1 MPRYQHTLPT
11 PHCLQPL
18 PTPTT
23 NTPLPT
29 PHCQHPPTNTPLP
42 TPLYQHT
49 LPTLHC
55 QQPTT
60 NSPLPTPHYQYP
72 ATNTHYQHPIAYNHY
87 QHPLPTPHS
96 PHTPANIPLPTPH
109 YQHPFT
115 NTHYQHPTANNPLP
129 TPHYQHPTTNTP
141 LPTHTTNTPLPTP
154 YYQHPTTN
162 THYQHPTANNH
173 FQHTLPTPH
182 CQHPTTNT
190 PLPIPRYQHT
200 LPTPLPTPYY
210 QHTAT
215 NTHHQHPTA
224 NTLLPTPHYQYP
236 ATNTH
241 YQHPTAYNH
250 YQHPLPTPHC
260 QHPTANIPLP
270 TPHYQHPFTNTHYQ
284 HPTANNPLPTPHYQH
299 PTTNTPLP
307 THTTNTLLPTPTTN
321 THCQHPTT
329 NTLLP
334 THHCQQPLPTP
345 TTNTPLPTPTTNTLL
360 PTPTTNTHYQ
370 HSLPT
375 PATDTHYQHPLPIT
389 HCQHPTANTHY
400 EHPLRTPTTNTP
412 LRTPTAN
419 NPLPTPTANTHYQ
432 HPTAKNHYQHPLP
445 TPHCQ
450 QPLPTP
456 TTNTHCQQPLPTPTT
471 NTHYQHPLP
480 TPHCQQPTANNPLPT
495 TTTNTHYEHPTTN
508 TPLPTTTT
516 NTHYQHPTANN
527 HYQHPLPTPTTNTP
541 LQIPH
546 YQHPLPTPTTNTHFQ
561 HPLPTPTTNTHYQ
574 HPLPTPHYQHHTTNT
589 HYQHPLPTP
598 TTNNPLPTTH
608 YQHPLPTPT
617 ANTHCQHPL
626 PTPTTNNPLPTPT
639 TNNPLPTP
647 TTNNPLPTPTTNTHS
662 QHPLPT
668 THCQHPLPTPT
679 SNTHYQHPTTNTY
692 CQHPLPTP
700 TTNTPLPTPHCQ
712 HPLPTPHYHALH
724 SDSFNSTAQQS
735 NDVLLLLLKWRRMN
749 LELVLHPN
757 EVTLPQT
764 HSEWTRDN
772 ITYAKFPKR
781 RCLYSG
787 YVKGQSS
794 SHAALSLCSGV
805 SGYIQTDTELLFV
818 QPKSKNSL
826 MVGPSAHVL
835 YTCEPKR
842 RPSNLEM
849 STPDSHERHR
859 RSTQKSKYLEVA
871 LVVDNDVVEKIGS
884 KDKAFDYI
892 MMLMGIVNTVYQH
905 HSLGVDI
912 KVVVSKMIF
921 LAKSQEKEFVDKS
934 CMTNTVHKFCD
945 WSSKQ
950 MRPTD
955 YDVSVLITES
965 FAHGG
970 IAIWRSLCR
979 PTRSCA
985 AVKEEGF
992 ITAFFIAHE
1001 IAHAHKSSP
1010 LPGTSCGHNKE
1021 CHNDICTYVG
1031 IRKPVN
1037 GNWNSWTQWTSCSTD
1052 CGVGLKHRTRACNN
1066 PAPEFGGTPCEGETS
1081 EWDTCLNTKCEN
1093 YEDGKQTDCDKW
1105 DHMQIRNGTHKW
1117 QAFEGQ
1123 NDEVVTLDV
1132 LVENGTPCGYTKNIS
1147 NICNICMNGKC
1158 ITVGCD
1164 GKINSTLIDDQCGVC
1179 GGNGSQCKVISGH
1192 FSQKPRSGEEYMTVL
1207 TLPVNARHVKIINNK
1222 QSSHFLALQDPRYG
1236 TFYLNGDK
1244 RQSKDKKFVMN
1255 GAMFEYFRSTKNNE
1269 TISTNGPV
1277 RRNIKVMVYSNKIMN
1292 ETDIFYSF
1300 AIHKD
1305 VISYNIKKY
1314 AWKFDKWSDCSV
1326 TCGAGKHTMLHIC
1339 YDKDNGQRVDDDKC
1353 LLFKAPRRDEVPCQR
1368 RLQCSAVP
1376 NHRFQW
1382 ASSNWS
1388 KCYCESGSSKGF
1400 QWREIWCEQVKVS
1413 DNEEAIEKT
1422 DLTKCQD
1429 VTNKP
1434 EENMT
1439 CPLTSCIPQL
1449 RWKTGSDFG
1458 PCNAKCG
1465 ETGEEKTII
1474 LCEFESKNGTVDM
1487 VDISRCEQIIKPTPA
1502 SRSCTA
1508 DPCEI
1513 EPKLFTWMP
1522 LDEWS
1527 DCDAAC
1533 NQNGTH
1539 LRLYVCQEI
1548 ITHNDHI
1555 NVSSS
1560 QCDINTRPDER
1571 KECQGLPCTL
1581 KWQLGEWSEC
1591 SVTCGI
1597 GKHYRKVFCGDPI
1610 SDHDDNR
1617 CLETP
1622 PPMSKI
1628 CNMKECPE
1636 QSDED
1641 CVNKHSYCSVYKD
1654 LYTRCKRDNFKRK
1667 CCHVCLDYK
1676 RSANRRLSPS
1686 TTFN

>member
-1 MPRYQHTLPT
+1 MKYTSQPRALVSILDQWLIFIS
-11 PHCLQPL
+11 LIL
-18 PTPTT
+18 
-23 NTPLPT
+23 
-29 PHCQHPPTNTPLP
+29 CQVQASVLGSEDSLLKLTCTSKR
-42 TPLYQHT
+42 TET
-49 LPTLHC
+49 VF
-55 QQPTT
+55 
-60 NSPLPTPHYQYP
+60 P
-72 ATNTHYQHPIAYNHY
+72 AI
-87 QHPLPTPHS
+87 
-96 PHTPANIPLPTPH
+96 
-109 YQHPFT
+109 
-115 NTHYQHPTANNPLP
+115 
-129 TPHYQHPTTNTP
+129 
-141 LPTHTTNTPLPTP
+141 
-154 YYQHPTTN
+154 
-162 THYQHPTANNH
+162 
-173 FQHTLPTPH
+173 
-182 CQHPTTNT
+182 
-190 PLPIPRYQHT
+190 R
-200 LPTPLPTPYY
+200 
-210 QHTAT
+210 
-215 NTHHQHPTA
+215 
-224 NTLLPTPHYQYP
+224 
-236 ATNTH
+236 
-241 YQHPTAYNH
+241 
-250 YQHPLPTPHC
+250 
-260 QHPTANIPLP
+260 
-270 TPHYQHPFTNTHYQ
+270 
-284 HPTANNPLPTPHYQH
+284 
-299 PTTNTPLP
+299 
-307 THTTNTLLPTPTTN
+307 
-321 THCQHPTT
+321 
-329 NTLLP
+329 
-334 THHCQQPLPTP
+334 
-345 TTNTPLPTPTTNTLL
+345 
-360 PTPTTNTHYQ
+360 
-370 HSLPT
+370 
-375 PATDTHYQHPLPIT
+375 
-389 HCQHPTANTHY
+389 
-400 EHPLRTPTTNTP
+400 
-412 LRTPTAN
+412 
-419 NPLPTPTANTHYQ
+419 
-432 HPTAKNHYQHPLP
+432 
-445 TPHCQ
+445 
-450 QPLPTP
+450 
-456 TTNTHCQQPLPTPTT
+456 
-471 NTHYQHPLP
+471 
-480 TPHCQQPTANNPLPT
+480 
-495 TTTNTHYEHPTTN
+495 
-508 TPLPTTTT
+508 
-516 NTHYQHPTANN
+516 
-527 HYQHPLPTPTTNTP
+527 
-541 LQIPH
+541 
-546 YQHPLPTPTTNTHFQ
+546 
-561 HPLPTPTTNTHYQ
+561 
-574 HPLPTPHYQHHTTNT
+574 
-589 HYQHPLPTP
+589 
-598 TTNNPLPTTH
+598 
-608 YQHPLPTPT
+608 
-617 ANTHCQHPL
+617 
-626 PTPTTNNPLPTPT
+626 
-639 TNNPLPTP
+639 
-647 TTNNPLPTPTTNTHS
+647 
-662 QHPLPT
+662 
-668 THCQHPLPTPT
+668 
-679 SNTHYQHPTTNTY
+679 
-692 CQHPLPTP
+692 
-700 TTNTPLPTPHCQ
+700 
-712 HPLPTPHYHALH
+712 H
-724 SDSFNSTAQQS
+724 SDSFNSTAQQT

-757 EVTLPQT
+757 DVTLPQT

-772 ITYAKFPKR
+772 ITYAKFRKR

-787 YVKGQSS
+787 YVKSQSS

-835 YTCEPKR
+835 YTCEPQR
-842 RPSNLEM
+842 SPSNLEM

-871 LVVDNDVVEKIGS
+871 LVVDNNIVEEVGS
-884 KDKAFDYI
+884 KDKAVDYI
-892 MMLMGIVNTVYQH
+892 MALMNIVNTVYQH

-921 LAKSQEKEFVDKS
+921 LTKSQQKEVVDKRDALR
-934 CMTNTVHKFCD
+934 TVNMFCD

-955 YDVSVLITES
+955 YDVSVLITEADFGPAGYAPLS
-965 FAHGG
+965 
-970 IAIWRSLCR
+970 SLCQ

-985 AVKEEGF
+985 AVRDEGF
-992 ITAFFIAHE
+992 LTAFVIAHE
-1001 IAHAHKSSP
+1001 IAHVFGIYHDGHGNHCYGRKYESAMMATQVMSKLNHFWWSDCSSTKMKAVIKYLPCLNNEHKSISNHYPLKPDSKLDTHIGKPWSLDFQCRMEFGYNFKFCTSVGESPCSVLWCSNASYPYHCRTKRGPP
-1010 LPGTSCGHNKE
+1010 LPGTSCGHDKE
-1021 CHNDICTYVG
+1021 CHNEVCKYVG
-1031 IRKPVN
+1031 NKKPVN
-1037 GNWNSWTQWTSCSTD
+1037 GNWSSWTQWTFCSTD
-1052 CGVGLKHRTRACNN
+1052 CGVGLKHRTRTCNN
-1066 PAPEFGGTPCEGETS
+1066 PEPEFGGTPCEGETS

-1093 YEDGKQTDCDKW
+1093 YEDGKQKDCDNW
-1105 DHMQIRNGTHKW
+1105 DHIQIRYGTHKW

-1123 NDEVVTLDV
+1123 NDSSLCLQTCKSFYTDEVVTLDV

-1147 NICNICMNGKC
+1147 NICMNGKC

-1164 GKINSTLIDDQCGVC
+1164 GKINSTLIEDQCGVC

-1277 RRNIKVMVYSNKIMN
+1277 RRNIKVMVYSNKFMN
-1292 ETDIFYSF
+1292 ETDIFYSY

-1305 VISYNIKKY
+1305 DNSYEINKY

-1326 TCGAGKHTMLHIC
+1326 TCGAGKHIMLHIC

-1353 LLFKAPRRDEVPCQR
+1353 LHLKAPRRDEVPCQR
-1368 RLQCSAVP
+1368 DQCSAVP
-1376 NHRFQW
+1376 NHSYNYGMENTYGECNATCGQLGIQVQKFHCEKHFTINDTYVQVPQKFCDHLSKPYHTQICQGKPCQNMERFQW

-1388 KCYCESGSSKGF
+1388 KCYCESGSSKSF
-1400 QWREIWCEQVKVS
+1400 KWREIWCEQVTVS
-1413 DNEEAIEKT
+1413 DNKETIEKA

-1434 EENMT
+1434 EEIMT

-1474 LCEFESKNGTVDM
+1474 LCEFENKNGTVDM
-1487 VDISRCEQIIKPTPA
+1487 IDISRCEQIIKPTPA

-1513 EPKLFTWMP
+1513 EQKLFTWMP

-1591 SVTCGI
+1591 SVTCGK

-1641 CVNKHSYCSVYKD
+1641 CVNMHSYCSAYKD
-1654 LYTRCKRDNFKRK
+1654 LNTRCKRDNFKRK
-1667 CCHVCLDYK
+1667 CCRVCLDYE
-1676 RSANRRLSPS
+1676 RSANRRLSPLQLLIKRRGLQKVKRIS
-1686 TTFN
+1686 S